1 MGFQFLRTINIS
13 YNGKE
18 TITMKN
24 YHKNKKALYFRKQKL
39 IGILTIVLSIL
50 AVFLIKEDSV
60 VILLF
65 TIPLGFSLLFSKEPI
80 WMDDY
85 FWESKQNDKES

>member
-1 MGFQFLRTINIS
+1 M
-13 YNGKE
+13 
-18 TITMKN
+18 TMKQH
-24 YHKNKKALYFRKQKL
+24 HKDKKTLYFRKQKL

-65 TIPLGFSLLFSKEPI
+65 TMPLGFSLLISKEPI

>member
-1 MGFQFLRTINIS
+1 MGFQFFRVINIS
-13 YNGKE
+13 YSE
-18 TITMKN
+18 RRAMTMKHH
-24 YHKNKKALYFRKQKL
+24 HKDKKTLYFRKQKL